1 MSTLHSTA
9 IKEFKENDRVLS
21 DLEKQKIID
30 IGDEYKSLWNELSA
44 NLQKWLF
51 ATLITVNLGGMA
63 FAINSQIH
71 PVAVEYA
78 VKSFFG
84 GLAAALLAGLL
95 ELFRIRRMQDIVY
108 QLKNGIFEN
117 GIIHYRIFTY
127 GGAAT
132 PVPVV
137 EGAAIPTVTRSA
149 LGLATD
155 ARLVSSSLDGD
166 RVALTFEDGAGS
178 TIIVFDTGRMAVVSR
193 LRVADE

>member
-1 MSTLHSTA
+1 MDDPYDKQDDKPLDPA
-9 IKEFKENDRVLS
+9 VL
-21 DLEKQKIID
+21 QV
-30 IGDEYKSLWNELSA
+30 
-44 NLQKWLF
+44 Q
-51 ATLITVNLGGMA
+51 
-63 FAINSQIH
+63 Q
-71 PVAVEYA
+71 
-78 VKSFFG
+78 
-84 GLAAALLAGLL
+84 
-95 ELFRIRRMQDIVY
+95 RIRRLMMISG
-108 QLKNGIFEN
+108 LTLGLGILAVFMA
-117 GIIHYRIFTY
+117 ILYRIFTY

-178 TIIVFDTGRMAVVSR
+178 TIIVFDTDRMAVVSR